1 MKLRFKNLL
10 LFSLVFI
17 FGLNIVNASEL
28 NSSDVG
34 KNTYIIGTHMFTRNT
49 NENYNGQLTTKL
61 IMLASKTI
69 EGNTLDDMII
79 YYKNARGN
87 WIDGISGNVITV
99 PESFEI
105 DYVNLE
111 DNVFTTIYGDVN
123 LDGTV
128 NGKDITYLRRYLSS
142 TEGYTLD
149 NDGKERA
156 DVNLDGAIDNKDILV
171 LRRYLAGGYEGYE
184 TLPYLGDVEEPAYG
198 DVNLDGTVNGK
209 DITYLRRYLSS
220 TEGYTLDNDGKE
232 RADINLDGA
241 IDNKDILVLR
251 RYLAGGY
258 EGYETLP
265 YLGDVEEPAYG
276 DVNLDGTVNGKD
288 ITYLRRYLSSTEG
301 YTLDNDGK
309 ERADVNLD
317 GAIDNKDILVLR
329 RYLAGGYEGYET
341 LPYLGDV
348 EEPAYGD
355 VNLDGTVNGKDI
367 TYLRRYLSSTEG
379 YTLDNDGKERA
390 DINLDGAI
398 DNKDILVLR
407 RYLAG
412 GYEGYETLPYLGDV
426 EEPAYGD
433 VNLDGTVN
441 GKDITYLRRYLSST
455 EGYTL
460 DNDGKERADVNL
472 DGAIDNKD
480 ILVLRRYLAGGYEG
494 YETLPYLGD
503 VEEPAYG
510 DVNLDGTVN
519 GKDITYLRRYLSSTE
534 GYTLDNDGKERADV
548 NLDDDIDDIDIFL
561 IKRKIL
567 CNDIEFPIETS
578 TKYAITYNL
587 DGGNLLEQNITKYV
601 EEILPYTLNN
611 PEKEGYTFIGWT
623 GEQW

>member
-1 MKLRFKNLL
+1 MKLRFKNLM
-10 LFSLVFI
+10 LFSLAFI

-232 RADINLDGA
+232 RAD
-241 IDNKDILVLR
+241 
-251 RYLAGGY
+251 
-258 EGYETLP
+258 
-265 YLGDVEEPAYG
+265 
-276 DVNLDGTVNGKD
+276 
-288 ITYLRRYLSSTEG
+288 
-301 YTLDNDGK
+301 
-309 ERADVNLD
+309 VNLD

-379 YTLDNDGKERA
+379 YTLD
-390 DINLDGAI
+390 I
-398 DNKDILVLR
+398 
-407 RYLAG
+407 Y
-412 GYEGYETLPYLGDV
+412 
-426 EEPAYGD
+426 
-433 VNLDGTVN
+433 
-441 GKDITYLRRYLSST
+441 
-455 EGYTL
+455 
-460 DNDGKERADVNL
+460 
-472 DGAIDNKD
+472 
-480 ILVLRRYLAGGYEG
+480 
-494 YETLPYLGD
+494 
-503 VEEPAYG
+503 
-510 DVNLDGTVN
+510 
-519 GKDITYLRRYLSSTE
+519 
-534 GYTLDNDGKERADV
+534 GKERADV

-623 GEQW
+623 GSNGDIPELEVTIDSNTIGNLNYTANWEINE

>member
-10 LFSLVFI
+10 LFSLAFI

-220 TEGYTLDNDGKE
+220 TEGYT
-232 RADINLDGA
+232 
-241 IDNKDILVLR
+241 
-251 RYLAGGY
+251 
-258 EGYETLP
+258 
-265 YLGDVEEPAYG
+265 
-276 DVNLDGTVNGKD
+276 
-288 ITYLRRYLSSTEG
+288 S
-301 YTLDNDGK
+301 
-309 ERADVNLD
+309 
-317 GAIDNKDILVLR
+317 
-329 RYLAGGYEGYET
+329 
-341 LPYLGDV
+341 
-348 EEPAYGD
+348 
-355 VNLDGTVNGKDI
+355 
-367 TYLRRYLSSTEG
+367 
-379 YTLDNDGKERA
+379 
-390 DINLDGAI
+390 
-398 DNKDILVLR
+398 
-407 RYLAG
+407 
-412 GYEGYETLPYLGDV
+412 
-426 EEPAYGD
+426 
-433 VNLDGTVN
+433 
-441 GKDITYLRRYLSST
+441 
-455 EGYTL
+455 
-460 DNDGKERADVNL
+460 
-472 DGAIDNKD
+472 
-480 ILVLRRYLAGGYEG
+480 
-494 YETLPYLGD
+494 
-503 VEEPAYG
+503 
-510 DVNLDGTVN
+510 
-519 GKDITYLRRYLSSTE
+519 
-534 GYTLDNDGKERADV
+534 DNDGKERADV

-623 GEQW
+623 GSNGDIPELEVTIDSNTTGNLNYTANWEINE

>member
-10 LFSLVFI
+10 LFSLAFI

-149 NDGKERA
+149 
-156 DVNLDGAIDNKDILV
+156 I
-171 LRRYLAGGYEGYE
+171 Y
-184 TLPYLGDVEEPAYG
+184 
-198 DVNLDGTVNGK
+198 
-209 DITYLRRYLSS
+209 
-220 TEGYTLDNDGKE
+220 
-232 RADINLDGA
+232 
-241 IDNKDILVLR
+241 
-251 RYLAGGY
+251 
-258 EGYETLP
+258 
-265 YLGDVEEPAYG
+265 
-276 DVNLDGTVNGKD
+276 
-288 ITYLRRYLSSTEG
+288 
-301 YTLDNDGK
+301 
-309 ERADVNLD
+309 
-317 GAIDNKDILVLR
+317 
-329 RYLAGGYEGYET
+329 
-341 LPYLGDV
+341 
-348 EEPAYGD
+348 
-355 VNLDGTVNGKDI
+355 
-367 TYLRRYLSSTEG
+367 
-379 YTLDNDGKERA
+379 
-390 DINLDGAI
+390 
-398 DNKDILVLR
+398 
-407 RYLAG
+407 
-412 GYEGYETLPYLGDV
+412 
-426 EEPAYGD
+426 
-433 VNLDGTVN
+433 
-441 GKDITYLRRYLSST
+441 
-455 EGYTL
+455 
-460 DNDGKERADVNL
+460 
-472 DGAIDNKD
+472 
-480 ILVLRRYLAGGYEG
+480 
-494 YETLPYLGD
+494 
-503 VEEPAYG
+503 
-510 DVNLDGTVN
+510 
-519 GKDITYLRRYLSSTE
+519 
-534 GYTLDNDGKERADV
+534 GKERADV

-623 GEQW
+623 GSNGDIPELEVTIDSNTTGNLNYTANWEINE